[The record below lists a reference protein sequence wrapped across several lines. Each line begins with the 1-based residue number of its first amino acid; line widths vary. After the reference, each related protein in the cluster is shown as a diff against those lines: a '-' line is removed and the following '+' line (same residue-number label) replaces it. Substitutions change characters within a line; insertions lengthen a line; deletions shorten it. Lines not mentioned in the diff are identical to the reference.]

1 MRRLRAA
8 RPILRLSAMA
18 TTSVLLTIAA
28 CAATTGDPAPV
39 LLGAP
44 PHRYAWEAGWLKPPD
59 GKLGNTH
66 GVIVE
71 DSAGLLYLNTDTERA
86 ISVYGP
92 DGALVRAFG
101 AEEGEGVHGTCIA
114 REKDG
119 EFLYHVNFRL
129 NHWKKR
135 KLDGTVVWERGA
147 PVESG
152 KYDDP
157 KKFHPTSIAV
167 VPDGPIFVADGYGAS
182 WVHQYDHDGK
192 YVRSF
197 GGPGVMNCCHG
208 LLVDTRREPHTLL
221 VADREN
227 SRLLRYDL
235 EGNQLGVIQGMFR
248 RPCSVQ
254 ERDGYLAVPDLAGR
268 VTILGPDDALVAQL
282 GDQPDESKRA
292 RNDVPLAEW
301 RDGVFLSPHSAH
313 WDRAG
318 NLYVMDWN
326 FLGRVNKL
334 RRLLPPFQK
343 DGVGYDDTPFLPGSE
358 WRVHDRN
365 RPPAEIVASSSG
377 TLMSKP
383 PDGAIVLFDGKDM
396 SAWRKSGKDG
406 DAAWLVK
413 DGYAEVN
420 GTGNVETR
428 ESFGDCQLH
437 LEFATPFPTKGD
449 SQGRGNS
456 GVFLMGR
463 YEIQVLDSFENRT
476 YADGQCA
483 AMYGQFP
490 PLMNAS
496 ARPGEWQT
504 YDITFR
510 APKFDGEKLAT
521 PATVTVVHNGAIV
534 HANQAFLGATA
545 HRSLPKYAAHPA
557 ALPLAL
563 QDHGDPVRFRNIWI
577 RRL

>member
-1 MRRLRAA
+1 MML
-8 RPILRLSAMA
+8 
-18 TTSVLLTIAA
+18 TTSLLALIVG
-28 CAATTGDPAPV
+28 ATPIGAQTPV
-39 LLGAP
+39 TVGSP
-44 PHRYAWEAGWLKPPD
+44 PHRYAWEPDWLKTKD
-59 GKLGNTH
+59 LGNTH

-86 ISVYGP
+86 ISVYDKG
-92 DGALVRAFG
+92 GNLVRSFG
-101 AEEGEGVHGTCIA
+101 AEEGEGVHGMCIA

-129 NHWKKR
+129 HHWKKR
-135 KLDGTVVWERGA
+135 KLDGTVVWERGFPA
-147 PVESG
+147 ESK
-152 KYDDP
+152 KYERADQF
-157 KKFHPTSIAV
+157 KPTSIAV
-167 VPDGPIFVADGYGAS
+167 VPDGPIFVADGYGLS
-182 WVHQYDHDGK
+182 WVHKYDHDGN

-197 GGPGVMNCCHG
+197 GGPGEMNCCHG

-227 SRLLRYDL
+227 ARLLRCDL
-235 EGNQLGVIQGMFR
+235 DGNMVGKIEGMFR

-254 ERDGYLAVPDLAGR
+254 EHDGYLVVPDLAGR
-268 VTILGPDDALVAQL
+268 VTILGRDDELVGHL
-282 GDQPDESKRA
+282 GDQPDEAKRA
-292 RNDVPLAEW
+292 RNDVPRAEW
-301 RDGVFLSPHSAH
+301 NDGVFLSPHSAH
-313 WDRAG
+313 WDREG

-334 RRLLPPFQK
+334 RRLLPQRAK
-343 DGVGYDDTPFLPGSE
+343 DGVGYDDTPFLPGSD
-358 WRVHDRN
+358 WRVHDKN
-365 RPPAEIVASSSG
+365 RPPAEVVGPVGGA
-377 TLMSKP
+377 LLAKP
-383 PDGAIVLFDGKDM
+383 PPGAIVLFDGKDL
-396 SAWRKSGKDG
+396 SAWKSGNK

-420 GTGNVETR
+420 GTGNIETR
-428 ESFGDCQLH
+428 EKFGDCQLH
-437 LEFATPFPTKGD
+437 LEFATPNPPKGD

-483 AMYGQFP
+483 AMYGQYP

-510 APKFDGEKLAT
+510 APKFADGKLVS

-534 HANQAFLGATA
+534 HANQAFVGATA
-545 HRSLPKYAAHPA
+545 HKAVAKYAPHEAE
-557 ALPLAL
+557 LPLAL
-563 QDHGDPVRFRNIWI
+563 QDHGDPVRFRNVWI